1 MDHLLSKAWS
11 SEKFLNIAEGIIM
24 LSVLLVVVV
33 AALRM
38 SGIVL

>member
-1 MDHLLSKAWS
+1 MDHFIGKAWS
-11 SEKFLNIAEGIIM
+11 SEKLLNIAESIIM

>member
-1 MDHLLSKAWS
+1 MDHLISKAWS
-11 SEKFLNIAEGIIM
+11 SEKLLNIAEGIIM

>member
-1 MDHLLSKAWS
+1 MDHLISKAWS
-11 SEKFLNIAEGIIM
+11 SEKLLNIAETIIM

>member
-1 MDHLLSKAWS
+1 MDHLISKVWS
-11 SEKFLNIAEGIIM
+11 SEKLLNIAERIVM

-38 SGIVL
+38 SGIVR

>member
-1 MDHLLSKAWS
+1 MDHLISKARS
-11 SEKFLNIAEGIIM
+11 SEKLLNLAESLIM

-38 SGIVL
+38 SGIVR